1 MRYQTPLL
9 FSLTHLLIRD
19 TLAPSFM
26 HRNIMQD
33 ETTED
38 VVVADAE
45 EATEEAAV
53 EATETVAAPEA
64 VEATEEAA

>member
-1 MRYQTPLL
+1 MRYEPPLL
-9 FSLTHLLIRD
+9 ISLTHLVIRD

-26 HRNIMQD
+26 HQNIMQD

-45 EATEEAAV
+45 EAVEEATTEE
-53 EATETVAAPEA
+53 TAPEA
-64 VEATEEAA
+64 EEATEEVAA

>member
-1 MRYQTPLL
+1 M
-9 FSLTHLLIRD
+9 THPLIRD

-45 EATEEAAV
+45 ETTEEAT
-53 EATETVAAPEA
+53 TEETAPEA
-64 VEATEEAA
+64 EEVVEEVAA